1 MLCPFH
7 LAIPMRQ
14 QREIA
19 ERRSKPFEASVTELP
34 TRGADR
40 YHSHQR
46 AYLSVRTKFTIAVA
60 IAAAWLLL
68 CVFLAEP
75 WANALTDLVGASLA
89 WIIIAGIA
97 LIPGLMNAFM
107 LASLAMDNRPTRSAL
122 LHYPGIS
129 ILVAAYNEEDNIVS
143 TIESIALQNYP
154 GPLEVIVVNDGSL
167 DKTAELVKRQLPF
180 HPWLRFLD
188 LPRNVGKARALN
200 AALEQVSHE
209 ITITV
214 DADCWLFRDA
224 LQSIVERYKQ
234 DPATTRAVAGG
245 VMVRNSRATW
255 MTRAQE
261 WDYFQGIAAI
271 KRVQSL
277 YQGTMVAQGA
287 FSLYDTA
294 TLRDI
299 GGWPDCI
306 GEDIVLS
313 WRILKAGHRVGY
325 CEDALLFTN
334 APTTL
339 LQFARQRKRWARGM
353 IEAFKQHP
361 DILLMRSLPSFF
373 VYWNLLFP
381 FLDLIF
387 TLVFIPGIVLA
398 LFGYFWIVGPITLVL
413 IPMAMGMN
421 YCMYRIGRRTFE
433 RLGLRVRF
441 NLSGFFIYSLFYSLI
456 MQPVSLAGYIA
467 EILNLRK
474 SWGTK

>member
-1 MLCPFH
+1 
-7 LAIPMRQ
+7 MRQ
-14 QREIA
+14 KQESS
-19 ERRSKPFEASVTELP
+19 RRQSTPSEASVIPLP
-34 TRGADR
+34 TRPVDR
-40 YHSHQR
+40 YSTR
-46 AYLSVRTKFTIAVA
+46 KRNYLPVRVKFTIAIGA
-60 IAAAWLLL
+60 AAAWVVL
-68 CVFLAEP
+68 CVWLAEP
-75 WANALTDLVGASLA
+75 WADALADLVGVIAA
-89 WIIIAGIA
+89 WVIIAGIA
-97 LIPGLMNAFM
+97 LIPGFMNAF
-107 LASLAMDNRPTRSAL
+107 LLISLAMDNRPAQSAL
-122 LHYPGIS
+122 TQYPGVS
-129 ILVAAYNEEDNIVS
+129 ILVAAYNEQDNIVS
-143 TIESIALQNYP
+143 TIESIAQQHYP
-154 GPLEVIVVNDGSL
+154 GALEVIVVNDGSR
-167 DKTAELVKRQLPF
+167 DNTAELVKQQLP
-180 HPWLRFLD
+180 HHAWLRLLD
-188 LPRNVGKARALN
+188 LPKNIGKARALN
-200 AALEQVSHE
+200 EALTQVSHA

-214 DADCWLFRDA
+214 DADSWLFRDA
-224 LQSIVERYKQ
+224 LQSIVERYTQ
-234 DPATTRAVAGG
+234 DPPSTRAVAGG
-245 VMVRNSRATW
+245 VMVRNSRETW

-294 TLRDI
+294 TLREI

-313 WRILKAGHRVGY
+313 WSILKAGHRIGY

-339 LQFARQRKRWARGM
+339 LQFARQRKRWSRGM

-361 DILLMRSLPSFF
+361 DILLLRALPITF

-387 TLVFIPGIVLA
+387 TFVFIPGIVLA
-398 LFGYFWIVGPITLVL
+398 LFGYFWIVGPITLAL

-421 YCMYRIGRRTFE
+421 YFMYRIGCRMFE

-441 NLSGFFIYSLFYSLI
+441 NVSGFFIYSLFYSLI

-467 EILNLRK
+467 EVLNLRK

>member
-1 MLCPFH
+1 
-7 LAIPMRQ
+7 MRQ
-14 QREIA
+14 QQETPPRQ
-19 ERRSKPFEASVTELP
+19 STPSEASVIPLTSRPVNRYSSRKRNYLP
-34 TRGADR
+34 
-40 YHSHQR
+40 
-46 AYLSVRTKFTIAVA
+46 VRVKFMIAMA
-60 IAAAWLLL
+60 SGTAWLVL
-68 CVFLAEP
+68 CVWLAQP
-75 WANALTDLVGASLA
+75 WADALADLAGPTLA
-89 WIIIAGIA
+89 WAIVAGIA
-97 LIPGLMNAFM
+97 LIPGFMNAFM
-107 LASLAMDNRPTRSAL
+107 MISLLMDNRPARSPL
-122 LHYPGIS
+122 VRYPGIS
-129 ILVAAYNEEDNIVS
+129 ILVAAYNEQDNIVS
-143 TIESIALQNYP
+143 TIESIALQHYP
-154 GPLEVIVVNDGSL
+154 GALEVIVVNDGPR
-167 DKTAELVKRQLPF
+167 DNTAELVKQQLP
-180 HPWLRFLD
+180 HHAWLRLLD

-200 AALEQVSHE
+200 EALTQVSHT

-214 DADCWLFRDA
+214 DADSWLFRDA
-224 LQSIVERYKQ
+224 LQSIVERYVQ
-234 DPATTRAVAGG
+234 DPPSTRAVAGG
-245 VMVRNSRATW
+245 VMVRNSRETW

-294 TLRDI
+294 TLREI

-313 WRILKAGHRVGY
+313 WSILKAGHRIGY

-339 LQFARQRKRWARGM
+339 LQFARQRKRWSRGM

-361 DILLMRSLPSFF
+361 DILLMRSLPSAF

-387 TLVFIPGIVLA
+387 TLVFIPGVVLA
-398 LFGYFWIVGPITLVL
+398 LFGYFWIVGPITLAL

-421 YCMYRIGRRTFE
+421 YFMYRIGCRMFE
-433 RLGLRVRF
+433 QLGLQVRF
-441 NLSGFFIYSLFYSLI
+441 NPSGFFIYSLFYSLI
-456 MQPVSLAGYIA
+456 MQPVSLAGYVA
-467 EILNLRK
+467 EVLNLRK

>member
-1 MLCPFH
+1 MLCLFH

-14 QREIA
+14 QREVA
-19 ERRSKPFEASVTELP
+19 ERHSKPFEASVTALP
-34 TRGADR
+34 TREADR
-40 YHSHQR
+40 YHSRQR
-46 AYLSVRTKFTIAVA
+46 TYLSVRTKFVIAITSA
-60 IAAAWLLL
+60 TAWLLL
-68 CVFLAEP
+68 CVFLADP
-75 WANALTDLVGASLA
+75 WANALADLVGTTPA
-89 WIIIAGIA
+89 WVIVAGIA
-97 LIPGLMNAFM
+97 LIPGFMNAFV
-107 LASLAMDNRPTRSAL
+107 LASLAMDKRPTRSAL
-122 LHYPGIS
+122 LRYPGIS

-143 TIESIALQNYP
+143 TIDSIALQNYP
-154 GPLEVIVVNDGSL
+154 GILEVIVVNDGSR
-167 DKTAELVKRQLPF
+167 DKTAELVKAQLLH
-180 HPWLRFLD
+180 HPWLRLLD

-214 DADCWLFRDA
+214 DADSWLFRDA
-224 LQSIVERYKQ
+224 LQSIVERYVQ
-234 DPATTRAVAGG
+234 DPANTRAVAGG

-294 TLRDI
+294 TLREI

-313 WRILKAGHRVGY
+313 WSILKAGHRVGY

-339 LQFARQRKRWARGM
+339 LQFARQRKRWSRGM

-361 DILLMRSLPSFF
+361 DILLMRSLPSAF

-381 FLDLIF
+381 LLDLIF

-398 LFGYFWIVGPITLVL
+398 LFGYFWIVGPITLAL
-413 IPMAMGMN
+413 IPMAMGIN
-421 YCMYRIGRRTFE
+421 YFMYRIGRRMFE